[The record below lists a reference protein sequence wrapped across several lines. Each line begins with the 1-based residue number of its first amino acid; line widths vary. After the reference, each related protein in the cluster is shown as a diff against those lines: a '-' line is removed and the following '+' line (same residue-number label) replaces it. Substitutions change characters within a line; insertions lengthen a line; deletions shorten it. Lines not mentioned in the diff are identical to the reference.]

1 MKTTLIVGDKSL
13 DIVCNAFTPI
23 LFKQVFRRDFLI
35 EFSNMSEK
43 ASDLVKKAST
53 LSSLQDELDNGKIT
67 KEEYL
72 EKYSALNISND
83 GIEAVSN
90 RTELITM
97 LLFIMNKQ
105 SEESDPKK
113 LYQLTE
119 LDFFCFLSQF
129 EKNDLNKAEVIN
141 KVIAVWKGDSKSVI
155 ESKNT

>member
-1 MKTTLIVGDKSL
+1 MKTTLFVGDKSL

-53 LSSLQDELDNGKIT
+53 LSSLQEELDNGKIT

>member
-53 LSSLQDELDNGKIT
+53 LSSLQEELDNGKIT

>member
-1 MKTTLIVGDKSL
+1 MKTTLFVGDKSL
-13 DIVCNAFTPI
+13 DIVCNGFTPI

-53 LSSLQDELDNGKIT
+53 LSSLQEELDNGKIT

-129 EKNDLNKAEVIN
+129 EKNDLNKVEVIN